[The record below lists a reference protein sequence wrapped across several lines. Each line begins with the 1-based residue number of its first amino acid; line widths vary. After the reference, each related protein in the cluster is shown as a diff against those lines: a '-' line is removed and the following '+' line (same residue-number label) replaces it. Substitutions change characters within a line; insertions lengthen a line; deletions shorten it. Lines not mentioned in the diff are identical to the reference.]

1 MSSQTQCPN
10 CNTTY
15 PMPVAKMGDPNARAK
30 CGRCQQVFFL
40 NANIITPTNT
50 AQTSSQPQQPQDD
63 LPASGVSRRKRTKPT
78 PTEGM
83 IHDEMDG
90 TNNAPTDVSSVAFSD
105 DELDNFL
112 NEAISVAPKIAKSTK
127 DEMADNEDEAW
138 IKNLLDD
145 SKPVN
150 TSQTVNT
157 ATSPVINNVD
167 LSAVIPVAAP
177 KAKKPISIKQVT
189 SDTPTAQQI
198 ATKKPLGTQLL
209 WLFGCVI
216 LVVLLGVQYVLFN
229 VDKIARNPET
239 SGLAHLLCDM
249 TPCQIPSADL
259 NSLHIESTLQNGKDV
274 IIYINNKSNTEQLF
288 PYLLVQLKDDNGAV
302 VADFVADTK
311 DYLSES
317 QTTILANQR
326 KRIMLSAKTTANAKS
341 VTVKPFYQQP

>member
-1 MSSQTQCPN
+1 
-10 CNTTY
+10 
-15 PMPVAKMGDPNARAK
+15 MPVAKMGDPNARAK

-63 LPASGVSRRKRTKPT
+63 LPTSDVPRHAKRTKPI

-90 TNNAPTDVSSVAFSD
+90 ASNAPTDASSVVFSD
-105 DELDNFL
+105 DELDHFL
-112 NEAISVAPKIAKSTK
+112 NEAISVAPKITKSTK

-145 SKPVN
+145 SKPAN

-198 ATKKPLGTQLL
+198 ASKKPLGVQLF
-209 WLFGCVI
+209 WLLGCVI
-216 LVVLLGVQYVLFN
+216 LVILLGVQYVLFN
-229 VDKIARNPET
+229 VNKIARNSET

-249 TPCQIPSADL
+249 TPCHIPSADL
-259 NSLHIESTLQNGKDV
+259 NSLHIESILQNQKDV
-274 IIYINNKSNTEQLF
+274 IIYISNTSDTEQLF

-317 QTTILANQR
+317 QTTILANQK
-326 KRIMLSAKTTANAKS
+326 KRIMLSANTTVNAES
-341 VTVKPFYQQP
+341 ATVKPFYHQP